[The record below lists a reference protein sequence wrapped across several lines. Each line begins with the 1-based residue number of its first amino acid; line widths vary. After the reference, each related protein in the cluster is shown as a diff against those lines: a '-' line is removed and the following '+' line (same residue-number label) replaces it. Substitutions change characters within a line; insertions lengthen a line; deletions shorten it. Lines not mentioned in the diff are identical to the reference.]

1 MAVAMVLM
9 VVAVTSLGYP
19 YDKLASLPTIVAK
32 FDFWKETYAKKYSP
46 VEESAAFKKFL
57 ANDAAITA
65 HNIKQLSWMM
75 GHTLFSDLTSE
86 EFQERYSL
94 PPLPE
99 STSTFEM
106 FPLLNKTVQ
115 VDSLDWTAR
124 GAVTPVKNQGR

>member
-1 MAVAMVLM
+1 MLNVL
-9 VVAVTSLGYP
+9 VLFIAATYA
-19 YDKLASLPTIVAK
+19 DNLASLPTVAAK
-32 FDFWKETYAKKYSP
+32 FNVWKETYAKEYP
-46 VEESAAFKKFL
+46 PGEEAAAFKAFA

-65 HNIKQLSWMM
+65 HNIKQLSWTM

-86 EFQERYSL
+86 EFQKRYSL
-94 PPLPE
+94 SPLPE
-99 STSTFEM
+99 STSTSV